1 MPSRSRWQT
10 SCDRCGLKFQYLNQ
24 LKSHVTI
31 NHEVGDF
38 PFKCRFCE
46 KGFFF
51 QNKLDIHVRTHTDDN
66 PYECKECGMKFKQKP
81 DLNKHDLV
89 HSSYKTGRQRI
100 RNLQILLRGT
110 SLTPE
115 GRARKDRIV
124 ARLFGGVNK
133 TLLVLNF
140 YAASMEKLKAFNMAM
155 QKTEP
160 QIHQLHA
167 EQEKLTMTVLAM
179 KESIDLTWDELK
191 KKYGKKT
198 DTNFLRNS
206 RMLLDFLDY

>member
-1 MPSRSRWQT
+1 MPSGSRWQT

-89 HSSYKTGRQRI
+89 HSRVKNFECEECGR
-100 RNLQILLRGT
+100 LYEKPEYILATTVNPKFVHIL
-110 SLTPE
+110 
-115 GRARKDRIV
+115 D
-124 ARLFGGVNK
+124 LF
-133 TLLVLNF
+133 LL
-140 YAASMEKLKAFNMAM
+140 
-155 QKTEP
+155 
-160 QIHQLHA
+160 
-167 EQEKLTMTVLAM
+167 
-179 KESIDLTWDELK
+179 
-191 KKYGKKT
+191 
-198 DTNFLRNS
+198 
-206 RMLLDFLDY
+206 LLL